1 MRSKT
6 LRFGEGFRVAFDV
19 RKAQAA
25 EMVIAPGDS
34 EGGPDNRH
42 HGADQWLFV
51 VSGTGVANVEAAP
64 GKRRRVAL
72 KPGMLLVIE
81 CGERHE
87 VRNTGRT
94 LLKTLNFYY
103 PPAFDAHG
111 DPVGPGRQNA

>member
-42 HGADQWLFV
+42 RGADQWLFV
-51 VSGTGVANVEAAP
+51 VSGTGVASVESGGRRQRIPLKA
-64 GKRRRVAL
+64 GK
-72 KPGMLLVIE
+72 LLVIE
-81 CGERHE
+81 RGERHE

-94 LLKTLNFYY
+94 LLRTLNFYY
-103 PPAFDAHG
+103 PPAFDADG
-111 DPVGPGRQNA
+111 DPIGPGRG